1 LLPAQ
6 GVEEDTC
13 MSYEEKDTCMSYE
26 DTCRSYEEEREI
38 EKFIDNQEVTEGR

>member
-1 LLPAQ
+1 
-6 GVEEDTC
+6 